1 MSPTAPNP
9 KWTPQHD
16 DALAALTSLKL
27 PAKEGRKLLEGLE
40 GADTGD
46 LIVKALRARHKGK
59 ALSLP
64 GGPSNAAP
72 ITPPPLPRQT
82 PPPLPGQMQL
92 PKNMPPLPGQQPSP
106 QITKAPIG
114 PATAQLSS
122 SDNPIKAAGAPPE
135 KPRIRVRAAGG
146 PVPAAP
152 LGGAGPSIEQG
163 SPTNGPLTP
172 TAAPQPPSTQEA
184 APPRIRS
191 EEEYQKLPPGQKFIW
206 VPDGHI
212 YQKPAEGGEQ

>member
-1 MSPTAPNP
+1 MPTAPNP

-27 PAKEGRKLLEGLE
+27 PPKEGRKLLEGLE

-46 LIVKALRARHKGK
+46 LIIKALRARHKGK

-92 PKNMPPLPGQQPSP
+92 PKNMPPLPGPSP

-114 PATAQLSS
+114 PAAAQLAST
-122 SDNPIKAAGAPPE
+122 PPPPTPPE

-152 LGGAGPSIEQG
+152 LGGGAPSIKQG
-163 SPTNGPLTP
+163 APTNGPLTP
-172 TAAPQPPSTQEA
+172 SVAPQPPSTQPA

-191 EEEYQKLPPGQKFIW
+191 EEEYEKLPPGQKFIW

-212 YQKPAEGGEQ
+212 YQKPTQGE